1 MDSLSQWAR
10 WFPSLGG
17 PTVAS
22 SADEVTLTNDEVDR
36 GASHTDLQ
44 LERLAP
50 RPKTIAET
58 GLRIGLLCELLEKHL
73 YNAGTLT
80 LAALSRRTALAGPI
94 LEEVLA
100 FLRQEG
106 RIEVHGPGPDELSL
120 RYALTERGRSS
131 AHNALERSGYLG
143 PAPVTLETYGDV
155 VRRQSVHER
164 LVTRELMRSAFR
176 DVVLD
181 VDMLDRLGPALN
193 SGKAIFVYGEA
204 GTGKTYI
211 TQRLSRLVSESVLVP
226 HAISVGDTIIQV
238 FDPAVHIPVDAPV
251 PGVRLDD
258 GHDPRFALCRRPL
271 VITGGELVPELLDIQ
286 LDPVTRIYR
295 APLQLKATNGML
307 IIDDLGRQRVP
318 PRAILNRWIVP
329 MQEGRDYLTLPT
341 GQHFTAVFDLILVFS
356 TNLKPSDLADEAF
369 LRRIGYKIQFEALPS
384 DRYHEIWKQVCAEHG
399 VAYDPATCQ
408 AVIDRLHEP
417 ADIPLLPCHP
427 RDLIDMA
434 LDHVAYLGHGDELRF
449 DALEWAWKNYFVAT
463 RP

>member
-1 MDSLSQWAR
+1 M
-10 WFPSLGG
+10 
-17 PTVAS
+17 AS
-22 SADEVTLTNDEVDR
+22 SAQDVSLNTDDAKN
-36 GASHTDLQ
+36 GAPQIDQRSI
-44 LERLAP
+44 RLAP
-50 RPKTIAET
+50 RPKSVADT
-58 GLRIGLLCELLEKHL
+58 GLRFHLLSELVEKHL
-73 YNAGTLT
+73 YDAGVLT
-80 LAALSRRTALAGPI
+80 LPALSRRSALAGPI
-94 LEEVLA
+94 LDEALA

-106 RIEVHGPGPDELSL
+106 RIEVRGPGPEEPSL
-120 RYALTERGRSS
+120 RYALTERGRVS
-131 AHNALERSGYLG
+131 AQDALERSGYLG
-143 PAPVTLETYGDV
+143 PAPVPLNAYGEV

-181 VDMLDRLGPALN
+181 ADMLDRLGPALN

-211 TQRLSRLVSESVLVP
+211 TQRLSRLVSETVLVP
-226 HAISVGDTIIQV
+226 HAIAVGDTIIQL
-238 FDPAVHIPVDAPV
+238 FDASVHMPIEAAAP
-251 PGVRLDD
+251 GMRLDD
-258 GHDPRFALCRRPL
+258 GYDPRYVLCRRPL
-271 VITGGELVPELLDIQ
+271 VITGGELVPELLEIQ
-286 LDPVTRIYR
+286 LDPVTRLYR

-329 MQEGRDYLTLPT
+329 MEEGRDYLTLPT

-369 LRRIGYKIQFEALPS
+369 LRRIGYKIQFEALPA

-399 VAYDPATCQ
+399 VEYDAATCQ
-408 AVIDRLHEP
+408 AVIDHLHRP

-434 LDHVAYLGHGDELRF
+434 LDHAAYFGACDRVKLE
-449 DALEWAWKNYFVAT
+449 AVEWAWKNYFVEA
-463 RP
+463 RH

>member
-1 MDSLSQWAR
+1 M
-10 WFPSLGG
+10 
-17 PTVAS
+17 AS
-22 SADEVTLTNDEVDR
+22 SAHEVSVSTDEAGGSATAVEGR
-36 GASHTDLQ
+36 I
-44 LERLAP
+44 ERLAP
-50 RPKTIAET
+50 RPKSIAET

-80 LAALSRRTALAGPI
+80 LAALGRRSALAGPI

-106 RIEVHGPGPDELSL
+106 RMEVRGPGPDEPSL

-143 PAPVTLETYGDV
+143 PAPVPLESYGEV

-181 VDMLDRLGPALN
+181 VEMLDRLGPALN

-204 GTGKTYI
+204 GTGKSYI

-226 HAISVGDTIIQV
+226 HAIAVGDTIIQLY
-238 FDPAVHIPVDAPV
+238 DPAVHVPIDAPA
-251 PGVRLDD
+251 PGMRLDD
-258 GHDPRFALCRRPL
+258 GHDPRFVLCRRPL

-286 LDPVTRIYR
+286 LDSVTRIYR

-329 MQEGRDYLTLPT
+329 MEEGRDYLTLPT

-384 DRYHEIWKQVCAEHG
+384 ERYQEIWQQVCVEHG
-399 VAYDPATCQ
+399 VVYDPALCQ
-408 AVIDRLHEP
+408 AVIDRLHRPSE
-417 ADIPLLPCHP
+417 IPLLPCHP

-434 LDHVAYLGHGDELRF
+434 LDHVAYLGHGDELRL

-463 RP
+463 GQ